1 MSLFSKEHSILKEF
15 TRSRCFFNLVFFQNT
30 KAHSFCFSFVEF
42 DKCPNSVI
50 SSFWVREKKVEET
63 LSSWNNPYETLKDK
77 EEEEMKDEWKSFLI
91 VL

>member
-1 MSLFSKEHSILKEF
+1 ML
-15 TRSRCFFNLVFFQNT
+15 FNLVFFQDT

-50 SSFWVREKKVEET
+50 SSFWVGEKKVKT
-63 LSSWNNPYETLKDK
+63 LSSWYNPYETLKDK
-77 EEEEMKDEWKSFLI
+77 EEEMKDEWKSFLI